1 MIGKYF
7 LLVHNFLFIV
17 LVVSFERVRSFKT
30 QWMFKFSMT
39 FDILFLFLLPLVAR
53 RLESRWWYPRPWQAL
68 TFNLVPRVWAMVPQ
82 ENCRHGILQ
91 ISASFRERWILS
103 HDSTYTE
110 HVGRMNHTTRL
121 KQHEWKRGMSGLKAE
136 AYRLRADIPF

>member
-17 LVVSFERVRSFKT
+17 LVVSFDRVRSFKT

-68 TFNLVPRVWAMVPQ
+68 TFNLVPRVWAMVP
-82 ENCRHGILQ
+82 
-91 ISASFRERWILS
+91 
-103 HDSTYTE
+103 
-110 HVGRMNHTTRL
+110 
-121 KQHEWKRGMSGLKAE
+121 
-136 AYRLRADIPF
+136 